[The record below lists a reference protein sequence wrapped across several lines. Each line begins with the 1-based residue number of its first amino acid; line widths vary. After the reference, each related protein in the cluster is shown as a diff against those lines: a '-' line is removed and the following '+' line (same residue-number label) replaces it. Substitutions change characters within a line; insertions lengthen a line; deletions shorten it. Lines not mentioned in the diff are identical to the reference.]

1 MTLVTQMLRAF
12 QFASR
17 DRGVCVASLPLRV
30 WSGPHVSASACVRLL
45 EENRELSRLIC
56 TIGGGLKLP
65 A

>member
-1 MTLVTQMLRAF
+1 M
-12 QFASR
+12 
-17 DRGVCVASLPLRV
+17 CVASLPLRV